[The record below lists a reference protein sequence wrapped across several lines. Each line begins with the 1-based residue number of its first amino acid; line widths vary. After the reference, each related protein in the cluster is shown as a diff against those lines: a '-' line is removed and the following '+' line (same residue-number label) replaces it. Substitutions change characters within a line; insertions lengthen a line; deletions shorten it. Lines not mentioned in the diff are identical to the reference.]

1 MSDHIPDD
9 RPKRGC
15 FEVILAAAA
24 AVGLE
29 REGAVGVWRVWRS
42 SPCLMRRGR
51 ISFSEGGGRS
61 LGRAAFSGS
70 SDGGTRS
77 WPPRIGGR
85 RSIRLAVA
93 KSYASKADGNVYALM
108 LRIRDSKKKKKRG
121 GMGMPRSR
129 GKKQG
134 TRRRDSQSAERESW
148 LETGFLNDR
157 RKEGRRN
164 RG

>member
-15 FEVILAAAA
+15 FEVVLAAAA

-29 REGAVGVWRVWRS
+29 HEGAVGVWRVRRS

-51 ISFSEGGGRS
+51 ISFSEGGRS

-77 WPPRIGGR
+77 WPLRIGGR

-108 LRIRDSKKKKKRG
+108 LRIRDSKKKKSGAGWVCRGAEGKNKEQGEGIPKAQSGKAGWKRI
-121 GMGMPRSR
+121 S
-129 GKKQG
+129 
-134 TRRRDSQSAERESW
+134 
-148 LETGFLNDR
+148 
-157 RKEGRRN
+157 
-164 RG
+164 